1 MVTEGSTAMQCAAE
15 LSEVM
20 IQHFEKLPAHF
31 YAYTDGKA
39 ERKVDTLSVQK
50 FYNSVFLK
58 SEFDEILVART
69 AAKVSYRNPVE
80 RCHSIADLGLQ
91 TTGTMNKKMFP
102 EIEKVICNVNS
113 NNEIRKLCSCNKQ
126 LEKELKVS
134 LPQPKPLTEQV
145 FKSLSLK
152 GSNFKIFP
160 PSTNASAYSNELTK
174 ASLKNIL
181 PLNLRSDFTKTKY
194 PKFYD
199 FYTKHCLSLKYHFHV
214 FKCLQPDCEWLSPIK
229 SGKIEYFGE
238 PNGVTDYVQGS
249 DPTESLYHRGWKTL
263 QSVTMAYP
271 SCQLHKQL

>member
-39 ERKVDTLSVQK
+39 ERKVDTFSVQK

-102 EIEKVICNVNS
+102 EIEKVI
-113 NNEIRKLCSCNKQ
+113 
-126 LEKELKVS
+126 
-134 LPQPKPLTEQV
+134 LT
-145 FKSLSLK
+145 
-152 GSNFKIFP
+152 
-160 PSTNASAYSNELTK
+160 
-174 ASLKNIL
+174 
-181 PLNLRSDFTKTKY
+181 
-194 PKFYD
+194 
-199 FYTKHCLSLKYHFHV
+199 
-214 FKCLQPDCEWLSPIK
+214 
-229 SGKIEYFGE
+229 
-238 PNGVTDYVQGS
+238 
-249 DPTESLYHRGWKTL
+249 
-263 QSVTMAYP
+263 
-271 SCQLHKQL
+271 